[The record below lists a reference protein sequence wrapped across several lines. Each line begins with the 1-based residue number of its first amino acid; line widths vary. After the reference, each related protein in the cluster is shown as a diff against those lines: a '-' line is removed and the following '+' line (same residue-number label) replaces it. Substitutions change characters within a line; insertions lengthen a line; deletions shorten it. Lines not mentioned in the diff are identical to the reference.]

1 MTEPGHTQ
9 INYVTLNAARR
20 IIDIIF
26 SDFVE
31 MISCIAELPC
41 IITLYVP
48 VYSILQTYYF
58 VIIIKL
64 EHANA

>member
-9 INYVTLNAARR
+9 INYVTPNAARR

-31 MISCIAELPC
+31 IIS
-41 IITLYVP
+41 
-48 VYSILQTYYF
+48 
-58 VIIIKL
+58 
-64 EHANA
+64 